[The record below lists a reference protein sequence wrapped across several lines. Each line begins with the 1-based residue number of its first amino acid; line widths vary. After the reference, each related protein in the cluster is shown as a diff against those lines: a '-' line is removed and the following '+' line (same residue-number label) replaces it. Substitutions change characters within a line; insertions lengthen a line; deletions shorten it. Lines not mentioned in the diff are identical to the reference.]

1 MISILITVGTVI
13 DALLLLPISTVIE
26 SIINIIYYFL
36 AASWFIGYCLVEA
49 GGHIWSAL
57 CDCYRI
63 ATIIAK
69 ECNIFYNELR
79 NIVGNVWDYIYY
91 GTGDGLNLA
100 RYLAEELVL
109 LIGNVLIGLGNCTLW
124 ILMLLP
130 RAIIVIIDYII
141 LALDQLARH
150 IVERGTY
157 LLKNVFQLTIGIA
170 LLLVVYMFR
179 RYVHLLALYL
189 LRTLI
194 NEISTKGRLALQ
206 WSANWTNQQVSWVFQ
221 KLEVSEASTNA
232 SGHRSNC
239 VVCLER
245 NKNIVILPCRHL
257 CLCKECAQQLH
268 RLESGHRCPVCRND
282 VHTLLPV
289 YD

>member
-57 CDCYRI
+57 C
-63 ATIIAK
+63 
-69 ECNIFYNELR
+69 
-79 NIVGNVWDYIYY
+79 NVWDYIYY

>member
-1 MISILITVGTVI
+1 MFSILTTVVTVI
-13 DALLLLPISTVIE
+13 DALLLLPISTAIE
-26 SIINIIYYFL
+26 GIIYIIYYFF

-49 GGHIWSAL
+49 GGHIWSVL
-57 CDCYRI
+57 C
-63 ATIIAK
+63 
-69 ECNIFYNELR
+69 
-79 NIVGNVWDYIYY
+79 NVWAYIYY

-109 LIGNVLIGLGNCTLW
+109 FMGNVLIGLGHCTLW
-124 ILMLLP
+124 TLMLVP
-130 RAIIVIIDYII
+130 RAIIVIVDYII
-141 LALDQLARH
+141 LALDQLARN

-157 LLKNVFQLTIGIA
+157 LLKNVFQLTIGIIM
-170 LLLVVYMFR
+170 LLVIYMFR

-189 LRTLI
+189 LRTII
-194 NEISTKGRLALQ
+194 NEISAKWRLALQ
-206 WSANWTNQQVSWVFQ
+206 WSANWANEQISWVFQ
-221 KLEVSEASTNA
+221 KFEVSVASANG
-232 SGHRSNC
+232 SGHRSHC

-268 RLESGHRCPVCRND
+268 RLESGHRCPVCRTD
-282 VHTLLPV
+282 VYALLPV